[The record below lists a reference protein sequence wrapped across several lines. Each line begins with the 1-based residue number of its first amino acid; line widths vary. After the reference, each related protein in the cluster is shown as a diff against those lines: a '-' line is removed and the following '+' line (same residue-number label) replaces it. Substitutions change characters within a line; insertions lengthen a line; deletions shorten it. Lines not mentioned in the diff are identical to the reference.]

1 MHSLSKNHLAHSR
14 NIQADIL
21 QKVAVHKRCYLAQ
34 SLNVD
39 ATTIGR
45 WLDSSQA
52 GNRLEQFATLLAIC
66 ELKVV
71 PIQMQC
77 YDQHKIDILFYLA
90 KDSFDRFDNAD
101 AFFMTSINEK
111 GSDYE

>member
-1 MHSLSKNHLAHSR
+1 MHSLSKKQHAHSR
-14 NIQADIL
+14 SIQADIL

-39 ATTIGR
+39 PTTIGR

-52 GNRLEQFATLLAIC
+52 GSRLEQFATLLAIC

-77 YDQHKIDILFYLA
+77 YDHHKIDILFHLA
-90 KDSFDRFDNAD
+90 KDSLTRFDNAN
-101 AFFMTSINEK
+101 AFLMTSINEK